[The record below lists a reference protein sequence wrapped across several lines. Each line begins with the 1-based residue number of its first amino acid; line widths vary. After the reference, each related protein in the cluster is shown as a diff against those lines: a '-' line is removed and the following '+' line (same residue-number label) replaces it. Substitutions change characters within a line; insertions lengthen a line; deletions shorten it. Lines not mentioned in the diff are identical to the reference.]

1 VSESEMKNG
10 SYTNMHKMLRRLYG
24 KYDIYSRR
32 RTDCEQSQMTDFT
45 KKYVKKYWT
54 AFGWQVWWIGEQKHS

>member
-1 VSESEMKNG
+1 MSESEMKNG

-32 RTDCEQSQMTDFT
+32 RTDCEQSQHDRFY
-45 KKYVKKYWT
+45 KEVRKEILDS
-54 AFGWQVWWIGEQKHS
+54 VWVAGVVDR